1 MKKIAEK
8 LWCRLSPVAIA
19 LVACSSA
26 ALSPAAHAA
35 DLTPTS
41 QESVYFRGWPF
52 TPEIVTDNVDRYNR
66 EQKGHVD
73 YATVTH
79 GDYPTLMEKALIA
92 KDKLDII
99 YANPPT
105 AVRFLEAGWTLPAN
119 DIPNFQAALDDMYPN
134 VKDAWTYKGKIL
146 GMSYFLSTRG
156 MMMVNMKRQKE
167 AGVDKQ
173 QPKNWDEFYAQILEL
188 NKKGVKDVYLPH
200 WFNEFYGISWA
211 FVWEVLN
218 RGGHIIDSKTFAPQL
233 DAAGP
238 AGKTL
243 DAWKAIFNAKIVPQ
257 EVLSYN
263 EGSLVEGFGSGRY
276 LYSTQAAYQL
286 AVLNDPAKSKIAGSV
301 SFLPYQGA
309 SWGLLDSALYLRT
322 ARARSP
328 ALDEDVKRFQS
339 WYGYKDQN
347 GKAAVGQRWA
357 ETSML
362 FSGYKSVMENPAT
375 EAAYKKNLAKPDDY
389 QALLKVYANTPAPDF
404 WKTIWAEE
412 FNSFLRQRLGQFLLN
427 NEPSANV
434 IKDMNEK
441 INQLNKKYKMTK

>member
-1 MKKIAEK
+1 MKIALK
-8 LWCRLSPVAIA
+8 FMPR
-19 LVACSSA
+19 CSSIVLA
-26 ALSPAAHAA
+26 VLALGSGVAVSSAQAA

-41 QESVYFRGWPF
+41 KESVYFRGWPF
-52 TPEIVTDNVDRYNR
+52 KPEIVTDNVDRYNKT
-66 EQKGHVD
+66 QKGNVD

-105 AVRFLEAGWTLPAN
+105 AVRFLEAGWIVPAN
-119 DIPNFQAALDDMYPN
+119 DIPNFQEALNDMYPN

-167 AGVDKQ
+167 LGLETQ
-173 QPKNWDEFYAQILEL
+173 QPKDWDAFYAQILDL

-218 RGGHIIDSKTFAPQL
+218 RGGHVIDSKTFAPQL

-243 DAWKAIFNAKIVPQ
+243 DAWKAIFNAKMVPQ

-322 ARARSP
+322 ARQRSP
-328 ALDEDVKRFQS
+328 ALNEDVKRFQS
-339 WYGYKDQN
+339 WYGYKDQD
-347 GKAAVGQRWA
+347 GKVAVGQRWA
-357 ETSML
+357 ESSML

-389 QALLKVYANTPAPDF
+389 QALLKVYANTPAPEF

-427 NEPSANV
+427 DEPSANV

-441 INQLNKKYKMTK
+441 INQLNKKYKLVK

>member
-1 MKKIAEK
+1 MKKTAEK
-8 LWCRLSPVAIA
+8 LPRLSHLVLAVLACTPLAI
-19 LVACSSA
+19 VPSA
-26 ALSPAAHAA
+26 QAT

-41 QESVYFRGWPF
+41 SETVYFRGWPF
-52 TPEIVTDNVDRYNR
+52 KPEIVTDNVNRYNK
-66 EQKGHVD
+66 EQKGKVD

-105 AVRFLEAGWTLPAN
+105 AVRFLEAGWIVPAN
-119 DIPNFQAALDDMYPN
+119 DIPNFQEALNDMYPN
-134 VKDAWTYKGKIL
+134 VKDAWTYKGKVL

-156 MMMVNMKRQKE
+156 MMMVNLKRQKE
-167 AGVDKQ
+167 LGVDTQ

-218 RGGHIIDSKTFAPQL
+218 RGGRVIDDKTFAPQL
-233 DAAGP
+233 DVNGP

-243 DAWKAIFNAKIVPQ
+243 NAWKAIFNAKMVPQ

-339 WYGYKDQN
+339 WYGYKDQD
-347 GKAAVGQRWA
+347 GKVAVGQRWA
-357 ETSML
+357 ESSML

-375 EAAYKKNLAKPDDY
+375 EAAFKKSLVKPGDY
-389 QALLKVYANTPAPDF
+389 QALLEVYSNTPAPEF

-412 FNSFLRQRLGQFLLN
+412 FNSFLRQRLGRFLLN
-427 NEPSANV
+427 NEPTSVV
-434 IKDMNEK
+434 IKDLNDK
-441 INQLNKKYKMTK
+441 INQLNKKYKLVK

>member
-1 MKKIAEK
+1 MKKIAIK
-8 LWCRLSPVAIA
+8 RPHLSPLA
-19 LVACSSA
+19 LMLLVGAQMGVMTT
-26 ALSPAAHAA
+26 AHAA
-35 DLTPTS
+35 DPTTPTS
-41 QESVYFRGWPF
+41 QEKVYFRGWPF
-52 TPEIVTDNVDRYNR
+52 KPEIVTDNVARYNK

-105 AVRFLEAGWTLPAN
+105 AVRFLEAGWTLPA
-119 DIPNFQAALDDMYPN
+119 DGIPNFQAAVDDMYPN
-134 VKDAWTYKGKIL
+134 VKEAWTYKGKML

-167 AGVDKQ
+167 LGVEDA

-218 RGGHIIDSKTFAPQL
+218 RGGHVIDSKTFAPQL

-243 DAWKAIFNAKIVPQ
+243 DAWKAIFNAKMVPQ

-322 ARARSP
+322 ARNRSA
-328 ALDEDVKRFQS
+328 ALNEDVKRFQS
-339 WYGYKDQN
+339 WYGYKDQH

-389 QALLKVYANTPAPDF
+389 QALLKVYANTPAPEF

-427 NEPSANV
+427 DEPSAQV

-441 INQLNKKYKMTK
+441 IAQLNKKYKLVK